1 MRKIEAAV
9 ILRSAAE
16 CLRFE
21 QESFGA
27 LHQML
32 SKLDEPA
39 RQAAW
44 DEVRTALE
52 AFETDR
58 GFEGPC
64 VMIAA
69 VGRKIG

>member
-1 MRKIEAAV
+1 
-9 ILRSAAE
+9 
-16 CLRFE
+16 
-21 QESFGA
+21 
-27 LHQML
+27 ML
-32 SKLDEPA
+32 GKLDEPA

-52 AFETDR
+52 SFETDR
-58 GFEGPC
+58 GFC

>member
-1 MRKIEAAV
+1 VRKVDAPV
-9 ILRSAAE
+9 ILESAAE

-32 SKLDEPA
+32 GKLDDA
-39 RQAAW
+39 AKAAAW
-44 DEVRTALE
+44 AEVGEKLA
-52 AFETDR
+52 AFESN
-58 GFEGPC
+58 GKFKGPC

-69 VGRKIG
+69 VGRRQ